1 MLPIKGDVPSRSFPI
16 TTLALVILNSGLFVR
31 ALLLPEGARETF
43 ILNLALIPHEL
54 THVAPFEPRL
64 VLYNIATLFTSMFVH
79 AGLLHLG
86 GNMLYLWIFGG
97 GIEDVVGHGRFLLF
111 YLLCGAAGAA
121 AQIAVDP
128 GSEVP
133 VVGASGAIAGVLA
146 AYMVMFPTARVLT
159 LVFLLFFVRL
169 IHVPALILVGI
180 WLLIQLINAG
190 QIVPD
195 GVAWFAHLGGFVAGL
210 ILIVTFR
217 RRRIRHSLY

>member
-1 MLPIKGDVPSRSFPI
+1 MIPIKSEVPIRTFPI
-16 TTLALVILNSGLFVR
+16 TTLALITLNAALFVR
-31 ALLLPEGARETF
+31 ALLLPEEAGEAF

-54 THVAPFEPRL
+54 THIAPFEL
-64 VLYNIATLFTSMFVH
+64 NLILYNTATLLTSMFIH
-79 AGLLHLG
+79 AGFLHLG

-97 GIEDVVGHGRFLLF
+97 CIEDVLGHGRFLFF
-111 YLLCGAAGAA
+111 YLLCGIGGAA

-128 GSEVP
+128 ASEVP

-159 LVFLLFFVRL
+159 LVFLLFFVRMVP
-169 IHVPALILVGI
+169 IPALIVVGI

-190 QIVPD
+190 QIVPG

-210 ILIVTFR
+210 ILIVPFR

>member
-1 MLPIKGDVPSRSFPI
+1 MIPIKGEVPTRSFPI
-16 TTLALVILNSGLFVR
+16 TTLALITLNAVLFVR
-31 ALLLPEGARETF
+31 ALLIPPEDRGAF

-54 THVAPFEPRL
+54 THGAPFAPHL
-64 VLYNIATLFTSMFVH
+64 VYNIATLFTSMFVH

-97 GIEDVVGHGRFLLF
+97 CIEDAVGHGRFLCF
-111 YLLCGAAGAA
+111 YLLCGIVGAA

-128 GSEVP
+128 ASRVP

-146 AYMVMFPTARVLT
+146 AYMVMFPTARILT

-169 IHVPALILVGI
+169 VPIPALIVVGI

-190 QIVPD
+190 QIAPG

-210 ILIVTFR
+210 ILIVPFR

>member
-1 MLPIKGDVPSRSFPI
+1 MIPIKGEVPRRTFPI
-16 TTLALVILNSGLFVR
+16 TTLALVTLNAGLFIR
-31 ALLLPEGARETF
+31 ALLLPAEARADF
-43 ILNLALIPHEL
+43 VLNLALIPHEL
-54 THVAPFEPRL
+54 THVAPFEPHL
-64 VLYNIATLFTSMFVH
+64 ILYNVATLVTSMFVH

-97 GIEDVVGHGRFLLF
+97 AIEDIVGHARFMLF
-111 YLLCGAAGAA
+111 YLLCGLAGAA
-121 AQIAVDP
+121 VQIAADP

-146 AYMVMFPTARVLT
+146 AYMVMFPTARIVT

-169 IHVPALILVGI
+169 VPIPALILVGI

-190 QIVPD
+190 EIVPN

-210 ILIVTFR
+210 ILIVIFR
-217 RRRIRHSLY
+217 RKRIRHSLY